1 MNKNPITMTPL
12 EIKTMK
18 TKLTQLA
25 VTALLFSTLNFQLST
40 VLAQGTA
47 LTYQGR
53 LTDGGP
59 NANGAYDFTFQ
70 LFDAASGGTSQSA
83 VLATNAVSLSDGL
96 FTVTLDFG
104 AAPFSAGAARWL
116 EIKVRT
122 NGAGAFG
129 TIIPRQQVTATPYAI
144 VAGNAVAVSGTVA
157 ASQITGMIS
166 SNNIGA
172 ESITS
177 TMLAHGSV
185 GSYQLADAAVST
197 TTLANG
203 AVTAPKVST
212 TSNWFALTIANPNPR
227 VFNDLF
233 GLSVAAVGSDQMLIG
248 APDHFT
254 VGLNRGAAY
263 LFNTDGNLLTTF
275 LDPSASQSGNE
286 SFGSAVAAVGS
297 DCVLIGSPANRTGG
311 YYLAGAAFLFSTN
324 GILLAT
330 LTNPSPAAID
340 EFGWSVSAVGSDR
353 VLVGAVN
360 AGPGGGAAFLF
371 HTNGTL
377 LTTFTNPTP
386 PADVTDWF
394 GYSVSAVGS
403 DRVLV
408 GAPRYSVGAPLTGVA
423 YLFDTNG
430 ILLTTF
436 TNPTPATNDSFGS
449 SVAALGS
456 DRVLIGAHGNSMG
469 GPYCGAAYLFS
480 TNGTLL
486 TTFANPTP
494 AANDNFGLSVAALG
508 SDQVLIG
515 AYGNSTGGPYCGAAY
530 LFSTNGTLL
539 TTFANPTPARND
551 SFGYSVAALGND
563 QVLIGAY
570 QDGTGGYGAG
580 AVYLFRSGS
589 FAPGLVA
596 DAVRPRSIVTASIED
611 GAVTAAK
618 IGGLLFENQIPGL
631 DASKIISGT
640 LSSDRIS
647 YLEASKI
654 YGTLADAQLS
664 TNVALRTGGN
674 AFTGNQLVTNGN
686 VGVGTAS
693 PVASL
698 HVNGSMVL
706 QGGFVPTAGTAG
718 NLLNL
723 AVGNNSNRLANGISF
738 YEVAG
743 SPAMSLGYDGTVA
756 GTANNALRIYNSAG
770 SNLFTFEHGG
780 FLGLGVVDA
789 TNAIHHFSGAVLTT
803 GGAWVNASDRN
814 AKTNVAPVNAS
825 EILARVTAL
834 PITQWNYK
842 AEPDSVRHLGP
853 MAQDFRSAFGLGLN
867 DTSIATVDES
877 GVALAAI
884 QGLNEKVESG
894 KQKAESQVQQ
904 LEQRL
909 AEKETEITELKAR
922 LDRLEQLLNRN
933 AR

>member
-122 NGAGAFG
+122 NGVGAFG
-129 TIIPRQQVTATPYAI
+129 TIVPRQQVTATPYAI

-185 GSYQLADAAVST
+185 GSDQLADGAVST

-227 VFNDLF
+227 VFDDLF

-297 DCVLIGSPANRTGG
+297 GCVLIGSPANRTGG
-311 YYLAGAAFLFSTN
+311 YSLAGAAFLFSTN

-436 TNPTPATNDSFGS
+436 TNPTPATNDLFGS

-456 DRVLIGAHGNSMG
+456 DR
-469 GPYCGAAYLFS
+469 
-480 TNGTLL
+480 
-486 TTFANPTP
+486 
-494 AANDNFGLSVAALG
+494 
-508 SDQVLIG
+508 VLIG

-539 TTFANPTPARND
+539 TTLANPTPARND

-706 QGGFVPTAGTAG
+706 QGGFVPTAATAG